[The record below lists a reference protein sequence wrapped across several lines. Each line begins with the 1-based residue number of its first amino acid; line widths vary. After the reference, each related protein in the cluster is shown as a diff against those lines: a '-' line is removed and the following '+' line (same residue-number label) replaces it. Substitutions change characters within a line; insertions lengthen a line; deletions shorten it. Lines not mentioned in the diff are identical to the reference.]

1 MKHTNGPWHVDTSN
15 GEWAL
20 RNSTGEIVFLIG
32 DNRRL
37 IPTVDDRKLIAAAPE
52 LLEACRNMEML
63 YSEWCALALPKMANT
78 PQFEMINAAVKQARA
93 AITKAAE

>member
-37 IPTVDDRKLIAAAPE
+37 IPTLDDRKLIAAAPE
-52 LLEACRNMEML
+52 LLEALQAVRTWL
-63 YSEWCALALPKMANT
+63 IAPSFDTQTLAEVQRIAEK
-78 PQFEMINAAVKQARA
+78 
-93 AITKAAE
+93 AIAKATE